1 MACDDATAASEAL
14 AAAALKPKRVRG
26 DAGEVE
32 MHSLRDI
39 REAAEY
45 LAGQCGASTARR
57 GLRFTKINPP
67 GTV

>member
-1 MACDDATAASEAL
+1 
-14 AAAALKPKRVRG
+14 
-26 DAGEVE
+26 